1 MVRASST
8 GRQTGPACAAHL
20 REVAVARTAAQ
31 RISVAGEPTVAATA
45 RAMLG
50 TQAQDLAAATWALA
64 LRTPGADAA
73 AVQAAL
79 ADRSV
84 VRGWPARGT
93 LFLVA
98 AEDLR
103 WLTQLL
109 APRSLA
115 ASTGLWRR
123 AGLEPQH
130 FSLAEEA
137 VVAALAEHG
146 ELSRPDLLGAVAR
159 HGVDTAGERGS
170 HLLRWLSARCVI
182 VFAAPRGTQQRFA
195 LFEEWIPGSRR
206 IDDREEALA
215 EYVRRWLA
223 RRGPA
228 TVRDLAWWGGLTLT
242 EARHAVSLVDDAEV
256 TVVDGE
262 TWVEQT
268 EGEAEPGASRTR
280 RPAPPAVVRRAAARL
295 RAREASLDPADASR
309 LVPSSNGLFLPAVTV
324 DGHVVGTWRR
334 TVARGTVAIEVD
346 PWVAWTERRRAQVR
360 RRAEQYTQ
368 HLGLALAEGPASAP
382 TSP

>member
-1 MVRASST
+1 MVRPSST
-8 GRQTGPACAAHL
+8 GRRTGPASAAQL

-50 TQAQDLAAATWALA
+50 TQAQDLAAATWALG

-98 AEDLR
+98 ADDLR
-103 WLTQLL
+103 WLTELL

-115 ASTGLWRR
+115 ASRGLWRR
-123 AGLEPQH
+123 AGLEPRH
-130 FSLAEEA
+130 FAVAEEA
-137 VVAALAEHG
+137 VVGALAEHG
-146 ELSRPDLLGAVAR
+146 ELSRPDLLEAVVR

-182 VFAAPRGTQQRFA
+182 VFAAPLGTQQRFA
-195 LFEEWIPGSRR
+195 LFDEWIPGSRR
-206 IDDREEALA
+206 LDDRQLALA

-228 TVRDLAWWGGLTLT
+228 TVRDLAWWGGLTIT
-242 EARHAVSLVDDAEV
+242 EARHAVSLVDDVET
-256 TVVDGE
+256 TVVDGV
-262 TWVEQT
+262 TWLERT
-268 EGEAEPGASRTR
+268 EGEAGQA
-280 RPAPPAVVRRAAARL
+280 RPVRGDLRLLPPFDEL
-295 RAREASLDPADASR
+295 LLGYGAREASLDPADASR
-309 LVPSSNGLFLPAVTV
+309 LVPASNGLFLPAVTV
-324 DGHVVGTWRR
+324 DGRVVGTWRR
-334 TVARGTVAIEVD
+334 TIARGTVAIEVD

-360 RRAEQYTQ
+360 RRAEQYAQ